1 MEITYENYPL
11 NDLADTANEFAE
23 NLSALNLT
31 TTQAYTYDVV
41 SGDGYLVEGIKTFI
55 INYSS

>member
-1 MEITYENYPL
+1 LEITYENYPL

-41 SGDGYLVEGIKTFI
+41 SGAGYLVEGIKTLI
-55 INYSS
+55 IK